1 LIKLR
6 VSAVIDTP
14 GAIQRLFT
22 FEQKGRRRMKTIL
35 STGILL
41 LALALSATRVLAQ
54 ANDPAAVIEQYTAAV
69 NAFNVNAAVDLLAE
83 DAVLKLGPDA
93 PPTGVYT
100 GKTAIRDYL
109 ESRFG
114 DTVVEITEA
123 PKVEGDKVTWTE
135 KESYLAT
142 TTNQKMEAIVRDG
155 KINSITVSEVLST
168 DPRSAPAGP
177 VGRIFAL
184 VDVLNDHQL
193 DSAVSLFSGDAV
205 IKLSPDSPPPNIFTG
220 KDEIRSHFQNFI
232 DEDVKFEFVV
242 PPQLIG
248 DKVVWT
254 DKLSSGLLTTTQ
266 SLEAVV
272 QGGEIKS
279 MVVTKLLSSE
289 PRVVPTTGAT
299 GSFGLT
305 GYLLLAGFALV
316 ALGGFFWQRGKRSH
330 STS

>member
-1 LIKLR
+1 
-6 VSAVIDTP
+6 
-14 GAIQRLFT
+14 
-22 FEQKGRRRMKTIL
+22 MKTIL

-41 LALALSATRVLAQ
+41 LALVLSATRVLAQ

-69 NAFNVNAAVDLLAE
+69 NAHDVNAAVELLAE
-83 DAVLKLGPDA
+83 DAVLQLGPDA

-100 GKTAIRDYL
+100 GKTAIREYL
-109 ESRFG
+109 EGRFG
-114 DTVVEITEA
+114 DAVVEMTQP

-142 TTNQKMEAIVRDG
+142 TTIQKMEAVVHDG
-155 KINSITVSEVLST
+155 KIKSITVSEVLST
-168 DPRSAPAGP
+168 DPRSIPPGP
-177 VGRIFAL
+177 VGRIYAL
-184 VDVLNDHQL
+184 VDVINDHQL
-193 DSAVSLFSGDAV
+193 DSVVSLFSEDAV
-205 IKLSPDSPPPNIFTG
+205 IKESPDLPPPTTITG
-220 KDEIRSHFQNFI
+220 KDEIRSHFQRLI
-232 DEDVKFEFVV
+232 AADVQVEFVV

-254 DKLSSGLLTTTQ
+254 DKLSTDLLTTTQ

-279 MVVTKLLSSE
+279 MVVTKLISSE

-299 GSFGLT
+299 GWSGLT

-316 ALGGFFWQRGKRSH
+316 TLGGLLWQRGHRRD
-330 STS
+330 STG